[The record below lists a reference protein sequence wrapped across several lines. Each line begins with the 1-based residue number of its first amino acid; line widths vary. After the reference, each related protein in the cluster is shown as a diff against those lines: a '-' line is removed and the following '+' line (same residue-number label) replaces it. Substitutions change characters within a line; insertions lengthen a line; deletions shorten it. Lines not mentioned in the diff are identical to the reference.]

1 MARMRRGVAAALL
14 AGASLA
20 PLATT
25 AEAADCQVF
34 EDLMTLTSV
43 SENYL
48 GYLQSGFAP
57 DTAQQMERVIAGT
70 SRRELHN
77 GLRTGNMGQLTRD
90 TDGLLAQQ
98 NTLLQIDRSQGR
110 QAALQTSQ
118 RMNADGNLAAY
129 RQALTLTAC
138 YNENQLQ
145 GVTTVVGQLP
155 SIGGVPAGT
164 ATAGAL
170 GLVVLAILA
179 FIATERR
186 TCMLNARRKRYT
198 CALECTLHD
207 GGVATEAA
215 ILDISQEGA
224 KIEAHCN
231 SQVGAKITLEMPD
244 GVDPARLEGRILW
257 VNADHFGI
265 KFSRILSRTEVEAIA
280 ENELSEVFDPYA
292 PDPDPAMIAS
302 DGANM
307 DKGEQGARR
316 H

>member
-1 MARMRRGVAAALL
+1 
-14 AGASLA
+14 
-20 PLATT
+20 
-25 AEAADCQVF
+25 
-34 EDLMTLTSV
+34 MTLTSV

-77 GLRTGNMGQLTRD
+77 GLRTGNMGQL
-90 TDGLLAQQ
+90 
-98 NTLLQIDRSQGR
+98 
-110 QAALQTSQ
+110 
-118 RMNADGNLAAY
+118 
-129 RQALTLTAC
+129 
-138 YNENQLQ
+138 Q

-186 TCMLNARRKRYT
+186 TRMLNARRKRYT